1 MRLFATLVGII
12 LSTAVLAPAAH
23 AADIKVLTA
32 GAFKPVLLSQVAGF
46 EQQTGHKLSVQND
59 TAGELLKR
67 VRSGESFDLLILTQG
82 GLEQL
87 GRTGEV
93 RADGI
98 FPLARVGIGIAVKA
112 GQPAPDVSSVD
123 ALRKSLLATRAL
135 TYMDPAGGSTSGAYL
150 TGLFERMGIA
160 QALKPKSVLVKAGL
174 SAERLVSGEA
184 DIAIQQLSEL
194 IVVPG
199 ATVIGMLPAEVQN
212 YTVYSGAVGAR
223 AAQTAAASQLLQW
236 LRDARLKSELE
247 SRGLQTP

>member
-1 MRLFATLVGII
+1 MRVFVTLAGLF
-12 LSTAVLAPAAH
+12 LSTALLSPAAH
-23 AADIKVLTA
+23 AADIRVLTA
-32 GAFKPVLLSQVAGF
+32 GAFKPVLLSQVAAF
-46 EQQTGHKLSVQND
+46 EQQSGHRLSVDND

-67 VRSGESFDLLILTQG
+67 VRSGEAFDLLILTQG

-93 RADGI
+93 RTEGI
-98 FPLARVGIGIAVKA
+98 VPLARVGIGIAVKA
-112 GQPAPDVSSVD
+112 GQPAPDVSSVE

-135 TYMDPAGGSTSGAYL
+135 SYMDPAGGSTSGAFL

-160 QALKPKSVLVKAGL
+160 QALRPKSVLVRAGL
-174 SAERLVSGEA
+174 SAERLLSGEA

-212 YTVYSGAVGAR
+212 FTVYSGAVGAR
-223 AAQTAAASQLLQW
+223 SAQAAGASQLLQW
-236 LRDARLKSELE
+236 LRDARLKPELE